1 MNAVR
6 TAFLGLGRM
15 GAPMAARIANT
26 GAPLSVWNR
35 SSDKAHAFAKQH
47 GDAVDVVATPRQAA
61 QDADQ
66 VISMM
71 ANDEAALDVHLG
83 PNGTV
88 YADPAPSLVIEC
100 GTVSPDTVGAIAREA
115 QRRGIAFVDAPV
127 SGSIDAARS
136 GNLLFLVGGS
146 EAAVERSRALLDRMG
161 RRIVHVGDTG
171 RGALAKLLI
180 NHVLHA
186 LNQATSEA
194 LALARA
200 EGLDVPA
207 FYDALAD
214 SAAGAPMLGYRRS
227 QYVGDDA
234 DVAFAL
240 RLAAKDVRLVLDA
253 AIAAGT
259 PTSQMRCNLEQLE
272 AAIEAGHG
280 DDDMAALATFLA
292 GSTARTEGEP

>member
-1 MNAVR
+1 MQQSR

-15 GAPMAARIANT
+15 GAAMASRLVQL
-26 GAPLSVWNR
+26 GASLVVWNR
-35 SSDKAHAFAKQH
+35 SSGKAGAFAEEH
-47 GDAVDVVATPRQAA
+47 GTAARLASTPRQAA
-61 QDADQ
+61 QDADR
-66 VISMM
+66 VVSMM

-83 PNGTV
+83 TDGTLH
-88 YADPAPSLVIEC
+88 ADPAPSLVIEC
-100 GTVSPDTVGAIAREA
+100 GTLSPDTVRTLARA
-115 QRRGIAFVDAPV
+115 AARRGIAFLDAPV
-127 SGSIDAARS
+127 SGSVDAARS
-136 GNLLFLVGGS
+136 GTLLFLVGGPD
-146 EAAVERSRALLDRMG
+146 AAVEQGHILLDRMG
-161 RRIVHVGDTG
+161 RRVVHVGETG
-171 RGALAKLLI
+171 RGALAKLLV

-227 QYVGDDA
+227 QYLGDEA

-240 RLAAKDVRLVLDA
+240 RLAAKDVRLVLQA
-253 AIAAGT
+253 AHAAGT
-259 PTSQMRCNLEQLE
+259 PASQMRCNLEQLE
-272 AAIEAGHG
+272 AAIDAGHG

-292 GSTARTEGEP
+292 GTTVRTEGAS